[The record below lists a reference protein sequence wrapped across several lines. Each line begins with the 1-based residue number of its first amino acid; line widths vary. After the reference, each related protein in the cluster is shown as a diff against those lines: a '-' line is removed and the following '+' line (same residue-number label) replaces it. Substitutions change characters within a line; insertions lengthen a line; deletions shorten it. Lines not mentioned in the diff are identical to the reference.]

1 MDERESRGRTSQ
13 SLDYVVTYVEGGDG
27 RRTSSNAK
35 QLFPPAPYIP
45 MPSHVSIILSIV
57 LPGQGWPRA
66 RPPTRPPPLLPF
78 PPHPSLATMGVK
90 VVPLIRSPRPL
101 SRSRRSF
108 PTPTPTAEQGAAA
121 MATHA
126 ASCDAGHINE
136 DSFTWVLDKRYPR
149 NNPLE

>member
-1 MDERESRGRTSQ
+1 MVAMEEGLALMQNNYSHPLYLQYTNAFPCLHH
-13 SLDYVVTYVEGGDG
+13 SLDRLARAGL
-27 RRTSSNAK
+27 A
-35 QLFPPAPYIP
+35 
-45 MPSHVSIILSIV
+45 
-57 LPGQGWPRA
+57 A

-121 MATHA
+121 MATHD

-149 NNPLE
+149 NNPLV